1 MKIKIIAANNS
12 SKNVYSIAKL
22 FVQQYDTVSSQT
34 TVWSV
39 EKKMIVASLR
49 LVKKEILL
57 CTVWQDPTWLFLA
70 NNPNNYLVI

>member
-39 EKKMIVASLR
+39 EKKNDSSFIAFGQERNFVMYCLSRFHMALP
-49 LVKKEILL
+49 
-57 CTVWQDPTWLFLA
+57 C
-70 NNPNNYLVI
+70 

>member
-34 TVWSV
+34 TVWSL
-39 EKKMIVASLR
+39 KKNDSS
-49 LVKKEILL
+49 
-57 CTVWQDPTWLFLA
+57 
-70 NNPNNYLVI
+70 VIAFGQERNFVMYCLTRSHMALPC

>member
-34 TVWSV
+34 NVWSD
-39 EKKMIVASLR
+39 EKRWYSS
-49 LVKKEILL
+49 
-57 CTVWQDPTWLFLA
+57 
-70 NNPNNYLVI
+70 VIAFGQERNFVMYCLIRSHMALPC